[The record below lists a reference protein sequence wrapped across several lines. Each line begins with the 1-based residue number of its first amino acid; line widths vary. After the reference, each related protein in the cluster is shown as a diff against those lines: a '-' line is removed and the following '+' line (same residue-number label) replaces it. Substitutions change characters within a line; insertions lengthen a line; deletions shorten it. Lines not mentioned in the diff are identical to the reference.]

1 MAASCCLIGDV
12 DSAAAFALAGVPG
25 ITPNGAAEAREVF
38 KSSLAAPGIL
48 MLIITEGYAHDL
60 QEEIMRHRQAGASPM
75 IIEIPENMSGEFS
88 GHSLMD
94 AIRSAVGISV

>member
-1 MAASCCLIGDV
+1 V

-25 ITPNGAAEAREVF
+25 VTPDGAAGAKEAFRA
-38 KSSLAAPGIL
+38 SLAAPGIL
-48 MLIITEGYAHDL
+48 MLIITEGYALDL
-60 QEEIMRHRQAGASPM
+60 KEEITKHRQAGAQPM
-75 IIEIPENMSGEFS
+75 IIEIPENLSGEFT